1 MSQIKKLA
9 GQTAYYGISSI
20 LGRVLNFALVPFYTR
35 ILPTEEYGIVINLY
49 GVAAFLNIIYTYGLE
64 TSFFRFSTKQK
75 SIDAYHFT
83 STAILFTSLLLSGV
97 LFIAAPSLITYTAAE
112 ANPEYIRYLA
122 LIVFI
127 DAIVAI
133 PFAKLRLDDR
143 PVKFAAIRLTV
154 IGITIGL
161 NMLFLLVFPDI
172 MEGKYLAGLQG
183 VVSRVYDPSIG
194 VGYIFIANLIANSL
208 YLPLLFKE
216 LRQIRIRFNWSAF
229 KPIFY
234 YAFPIFLMGLA
245 AMFNDQGYA
254 IIFKFL
260 FDDPEAQIG
269 VYGSAFKLSVLMMLG
284 IQAFRYAGEPFFF
297 SHAENKQAPALFAKV
312 LHYFIVFNITIMVGI
327 AVNIELISDVFLGKP
342 GYKEALYVLP
352 VLLLAKLFFG
362 IYVNLSVWFKIKDM
376 TIYGT
381 YFAGIGALITL
392 IGHLWLVR
400 IPSIG
405 YFGSAISAL
414 ACYLVMCLLCYFKGR
429 KVFKVPYNFTK
440 PAVYL
445 ILALA
450 IIYTSN
456 LISLDS
462 VWLQY
467 GIDIIITAGFFL
479 IMYLF
484 ERKNFRYKTIS
495 EASE

>member
-64 TSFFRFSTKQK
+64 TSFFRFSTKEK
-75 SIDAYHFT
+75 SINAYYYT
-83 STAILFTSLLLSGV
+83 STAILFTSLLLSGI
-97 LFIAAPSLITYTAAE
+97 LFIAAPSLSAYTAAE

-143 PVKFAAIRLTV
+143 PIKFAAIRLTV

-161 NMLFLLVFPDI
+161 NMLFLLVFPEI
-172 MEGKYLAGLQG
+172 MEGKYLTGLQG
-183 VVSRVYDPSIG
+183 TVDKIYNPEIG
-194 VGYIFIANLIANSL
+194 VGYIFIANLIANAL
-208 YLPLLFKE
+208 YLPMLLKE
-216 LRQIRIRFNWSAF
+216 LKQIRLRFDWTAF

-234 YAFPIFLMGLA
+234 YGFPIFLMGLA

-260 FDDPEAQIG
+260 FEDPEAQIG
-269 VYGSAFKLSVLMMLG
+269 IYGSAFKLSVLMMLG

-297 SHAENKQAPALFAKV
+297 SHSENKQAPALFAKV

-327 AVNIELISDVFLGKP
+327 AVNIELISDVFLGDP
-342 GYKEALYVLP
+342 SYKEALYVLP

-362 IYVNLSVWFKIKDM
+362 VYVNLSVWFKIKDM

-381 YFAGIGALITL
+381 YFAGIGAIITL
-392 IGHLWLVR
+392 VGHLWLVR

-405 YFGSAISAL
+405 YYGSAISAL
-414 ACYLVMCLLCYFKGR
+414 ACYIVMCLLCYFKGR
-429 KVFKVPYNFTK
+429 KVFKVPYNFKK
-440 PAVYL
+440 PAAYL
-445 ILALA
+445 ILALGV
-450 IIYTSN
+450 IYGSN
-456 LISLDS
+456 LINLESA
-462 VWLQY
+462 WGQY
-467 GIDIIITAGFFL
+467 GIDITITAGFLL

-484 ERKNFRYKTIS
+484 ERKNFRYKTVGEGS
-495 EASE
+495 E

>member
-35 ILPTEEYGIVINLY
+35 ILPEAEYGIVINLY
-49 GVAAFLNIIYTYGLE
+49 GIAAFLNIIYTYGME
-64 TSFFRFSTKQK
+64 TSFFRFSTKEK
-75 SIDAYHFT
+75 SIKAYHYT
-83 STAILFTSLLLSGV
+83 ASAILFTSLLLSAI
-97 LFIAAPSLITYTAAE
+97 LFVTAPTLSAYTE
-112 ANPEYIRYLA
+112 AKTHPEYIQYLA

-143 PVKFAAIRLTV
+143 PMKFAAIRLSV
-154 IGITIGL
+154 IGITLGL

-172 MEGKYLAGLQG
+172 MAGEYLSGLQG
-183 VVSRVYDPSIG
+183 IVDKIYDPNIG
-194 VGYIFIANLIANSL
+194 VGYIFIANLIANSF
-208 YLPLLFKE
+208 YLPMLFKE
-216 LRQIRIRFNWSAF
+216 FKQVKIRFNWSAF

-245 AMFNDQGYA
+245 AMFNDQGYT
-254 IIFKFL
+254 IIFSSL
-260 FDDPEAQIG
+260 FDDPKTQIG
-269 VYGSAFKLSVLMMLG
+269 IYGSAFKLSVLMMLG

-297 SHAENKQAPALFAKV
+297 SHSENKQAPELFAKV
-312 LHYFIVFNITIMVGI
+312 LHYFIIFNIAIMLAI
-327 AVNIELISDVFLGKP
+327 AVNIELISDVFLGRP

-362 IYVNLSVWFKIKDM
+362 VYVNLSVWFKIKDM

-381 YFAGIGALITL
+381 YFAGIGAIITL

-405 YFGSAISAL
+405 YFGSALSAL
-414 ACYLVMCLLCYFKGR
+414 VCYIVMCLLCYFKGR
-429 KVFKVPYNFTK
+429 KVFYVPYKFKK

-445 ILALA
+445 ILA
-450 IIYTSN
+450 IIVMYGST
-456 LISLDS
+456 LIEMDS
-462 VWLQY
+462 KWVQY
-467 GIDIIITAGFFL
+467 GIDAAITAGFLLF
-479 IMYLF
+479 MYLL
-484 ERKNFRYKTIS
+484 ERKSFRYKTVS
-495 EASE
+495 KRA

>member
-35 ILPTEEYGIVINLY
+35 ILPEPEYGVVINLY

-75 SIDAYHFT
+75 SIDTYYYT
-83 STAILFTSLLLSGV
+83 STAILFTSILLSGM
-97 LFIAAPSLITYTAAE
+97 LFLAAPSISAFTAAE
-112 ANPEYIRYLA
+112 TNPEFIRYLA

-143 PVKFAAIRLTV
+143 PIKFAAIRLTV
-154 IGITIGL
+154 TGVTIGL
-161 NMLFLLVFPDI
+161 NMLFLVVFPGI
-172 MEGKYLAGLQG
+172 MAGKYLTGLQG
-183 VVSRVYDPSIG
+183 TVDKIYNPEIG
-194 VGYIFIANLIANSL
+194 VGYIFIANLIANAL
-208 YLPLLFKE
+208 YLPLLLKE
-216 LRQIRIRFNWSAF
+216 LRQIRIRFNWTAF
-229 KPIFY
+229 KPIFH

-245 AMFNDQGYA
+245 AMFNDQGYT

-269 VYGSAFKLSVLMMLG
+269 IYGSAFKLSVLMMLG

-297 SHAENKQAPALFAKV
+297 SHSENKQAPTLFARV
-312 LHYFIVFNITIMVGI
+312 LHYFIVFNISIMVGI
-327 AVNIELISDVFLGKP
+327 AVNIELISDVFLGRP

-362 IYVNLSVWFKIKDM
+362 VYVNLSVWFKIKDM

-381 YFAGIGALITL
+381 YFAGVGALITL
-392 IGHLWLVR
+392 VGHLWLVR

-405 YFGSAISAL
+405 YYGSAISAL
-414 ACYLVMCLLCYFKGR
+414 ACYIVMCLLCYFKGR

-440 PAVYL
+440 PAAYL
-445 ILALA
+445 MLALA
-450 IIYTSN
+450 VIYGSN
-456 LISLDS
+456 LISLESD
-462 VWLQY
+462 WGQY
-467 GIDIIITAGFFL
+467 GIDIIITAGFLL

-484 ERKNFRYKTIS
+484 ERKNFRYKTVS